1 VPPSYYLYLFYRCCR
16 SLIILK
22 TAVGDANLTQSLE
35 PESFA
40 VGRSFTN
47 RECPAPLQSDSNSRS
62 CANLASRTAVSRII
76 NYLQPHIPR
85 RFAPFHAGLSHF
97 GHCRDQRRQ
106 PLSVQQPRMKRSE
119 ATWNVG

>member
-1 VPPSYYLYLFYRCCR
+1 MTNAEAVSRR
-16 SLIILK
+16 DAEIILK

-35 PESFA
+35 PESFT

-76 NYLQPHIPR
+76 ENLLSDQVLDAAIEVHRTLGGP
-85 RFAPFHAGLSHF
+85 GLLESLMD
-97 GHCRDQRRQ
+97 GCRVVNG
-106 PLSVQQPRMKRSE
+106 L
-119 ATWNVG
+119 